1 MLLACENSR
10 FSSLFAGEDVSRNG
24 CFRRLKCCQLRDL
37 TKEQEKK
44 HGKGTGHEIAT
55 G

>member
-24 CFRRLKCCQLRDL
+24 CFRSGLKFCQLRDL
-37 TKEQEKK
+37 TKEQEKNTAK
-44 HGKGTGHEIAT
+44 EPDTK
-55 G
+55 

>member
-24 CFRRLKCCQLRDL
+24 CFRSQKRAGK
-37 TKEQEKK
+37 KK